1 MASKLDHNGPQARN
15 RTGNEVNTSVS
26 SPAAT
31 STPVPRPRTT
41 RASSMTPN
49 GQTTPTVTMSN
60 ACQVAVTGSPV
71 NGASAATTA
80 WNPPG

>member
-1 MASKLDHNGPQARN
+1 
-15 RTGNEVNTSVS
+15 
-26 SPAAT
+26 
-31 STPVPRPRTT
+31 
-41 RASSMTPN
+41 MTPN